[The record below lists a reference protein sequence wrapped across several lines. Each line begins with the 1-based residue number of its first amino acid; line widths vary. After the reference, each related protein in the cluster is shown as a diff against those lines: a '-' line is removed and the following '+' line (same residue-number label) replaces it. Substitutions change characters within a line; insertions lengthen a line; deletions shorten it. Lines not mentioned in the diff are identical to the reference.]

1 MVENEL
7 EFLFAGFAVFWA
19 GLFVYLIILQGRL
32 RDLQREIDQLE
43 ERLEEAGSASPASTA
58 APSPGTGDATED
70 EHGAA
75 ADGDTPDEA
84 GTGA

>member
-19 GLFVYLIILQGRL
+19 GLFVYLIILQARL

-43 ERLEEAGSASPASTA
+43 ERLEEAGSASVASTA
-58 APSPGTGDATED
+58 APSPGASDATED
-70 EHGAA
+70 DDGAGA
-75 ADGDTPDEA
+75 NDETPGEA